1 MEKLNLEQLAKQFV
15 RKNICP
21 KCLEQMK
28 KDNPKMID
36 CAFRHN
42 NDEHLCTCMTPKKA
56 IEFAVFVIKNIP
68 HDDPHEFYTEFG
80 ITEYLEDLAN
90 GIK

>member
-1 MEKLNLEQLAKQFV
+1 MNLEQLAKQFV
-15 RKNICP
+15 RENICP

-42 NDEHLCTCMTPKKA
+42 NDEHLCTCMTPEQA
-56 IEFAVFVIKNIP
+56 IDFAIYLIKHLP
-68 HDDPHEFYTEFG
+68 KDDPHELYTE
-80 ITEYLEDLAN
+80 N
-90 GIK
+90 GIIDEFEKLKCSI